1 MASKVFLDAN
11 VLLDLTLQRGAFED
25 AKALIKLVED
35 KSIKGYTTPSV
46 IHILGHYLTK
56 AYNVE
61 TAKEIILAIL
71 SSVTV
76 IDIKHD
82 IVLLALD
89 SRINDIEDSLQYYSA
104 IHHKIDYFISMDKK
118 LKKYSHQNLPI
129 LTPGELLNILN

>member
-1 MASKVFLDAN
+1 MVFKVFLDAN
-11 VLLDLTLQRGAFED
+11 VLLDLTLQRGAFDD
-25 AKALIKLVED
+25 AKALMKMIED
-35 KSIKGYTTPSV
+35 KNIRGYTTPSV

-56 AYNVE
+56 AYGAD

-82 IVLLALD
+82 VVLLALG

-104 IHHKIDYFISMDKK
+104 IHHKIDYFVSFDKK
-118 LKKYSHQNLPI
+118 LKKYGTQNLPVF
-129 LTPGELLNILN
+129 TPGELLSTLS

>member
-1 MASKVFLDAN
+1 MVFKVFLDAN
-11 VLLDLTLQRGAFED
+11 VLLDLTMQRGAFED
-25 AKALIKLVED
+25 AKTLIKLIED

-56 AYNVE
+56 AYGVE
-61 TAKEIILAIL
+61 TTKEIILTIL

-82 IVLLALD
+82 IVLLALN

-118 LKKYSHQNLPI
+118 LKKYGTQNLPI
-129 LTPGELLNILN
+129 FTPGELLSLLN